1 MPRRW
6 NVNENI
12 MQEIVHEL
20 FSSLESLETQ
30 SAAILQFLKDK
41 GLADEKE
48 LAPYLEQS
56 GNASSVRWRGARV
69 RIDHLIS
76 SAIAAAE
83 REAKKELPKPREDG
97 KESSSTGGQT
107 SGTNE
112 GEKEIQDTK
121 QVISS
126 QKSEGNDGR
135 PSAEKNRNQP
145 GRENENEVKNENER
159 TSENA
164 GEKAA

>member
-1 MPRRW
+1 
-6 NVNENI
+6 VNENI
-12 MQEIVHEL
+12 IQEIVREL
-20 FSSLESLETQ
+20 FSSLEALETQ

-48 LAPYLEQS
+48 LGLYLEQS

-76 SAIAAAE
+76 SAIEAAE
-83 REAKKELPKPREDG
+83 REAKKESPNPRGDG
-97 KESSSTGGQT
+97 KESSGTDGQR
-107 SGTNE
+107 SGTSQ
-112 GEKEIQDTK
+112 GEKEFQDSK

-126 QKSEGNDGR
+126 QKPEGNDGR

-145 GRENENEVKNENER
+145 GRENEKEVKNEKER

>member
-1 MPRRW
+1 
-6 NVNENI
+6 VNENI

-41 GLADEKE
+41 GLANDEE

-107 SGTNE
+107 SGTNQ
-112 GEKEIQDTK
+112 GEKEVQDTK

-126 QKSEGNDGR
+126 QKPEGNDGR

-145 GRENENEVKNENER
+145 GRENENEVKNEKER